1 MAEVLGVVASGIAV
15 TQAAQSLGVAAM
27 SLSRLWRE
35 VKDVPNTIQDMV
47 KELEFAGKVVGVIEA
62 ELETPESSLT
72 SLTSLQNEAIE
83 RCRQAHKSLGD
94 LVDDLGADIASSR
107 RRKKLL
113 ASVKVVLKKDSL
125 EAYERRLQRAL
136 RFLDS
141 AVQLHTVSSIKRQ
154 PNVIASKVT
163 EALVLKG
170 VLTPAPR
177 ILSTEEAKTSG
188 EENNT
193 PLPPSCKC
201 TRRERAVRYRR
212 KFHYSSML
220 LGSLGVELYE
230 VEEGINGSGASRS
243 NCKCYVQINCCSSIG
258 FKSLI

>member
-47 KELEFAGKVVGVIEA
+47 RELEFAGKVVGVIEA
-62 ELETPESSLT
+62 ELKTPESSLT
-72 SLTSLQNEAIE
+72 SLTSLQNETIE

-141 AVQLHTVSSIKRQ
+141 AVQLHTVY
-154 PNVIASKVT
+154 VT
-163 EALVLKG
+163 
-170 VLTPAPR
+170 T
-177 ILSTEEAKTSG
+177 
-188 EENNT
+188 
-193 PLPPSCKC
+193 
-201 TRRERAVRYRR
+201 
-212 KFHYSSML
+212 
-220 LGSLGVELYE
+220 VEICRFLY
-230 VEEGINGSGASRS
+230 
-243 NCKCYVQINCCSSIG
+243 
-258 FKSLI
+258 